1 MEMWPQTKLGR
12 IPMKDH
18 QAQAAFAFLEDHRR
32 LIAAGKLLR
41 WDVVKWAV
49 TVNIALGAAAAAFK
63 QTTAGSQLVCLAEI
77 VAGVG
82 WLLMLYYNWRLTK
95 TREDAEKTAKYLT
108 SQGVDFAVIRGRE
121 RKKVTLF
128 YDWQELLIFTV
139 ILFGSILPVAL
150 VSKLAT
156 GTN

>member
-1 MEMWPQTKLGR
+1 MISQRTIFVDGNLVSNKIG
-12 IPMKDH
+12 KDSNEGSSSPCRFCVPGGPS
-18 QAQAAFAFLEDHRR
+18 QVDRC
-32 LIAAGKLLR
+32 GKLLR

-49 TVNIALGAAAAAFK
+49 TVNIALAAAAAAFK
-63 QTTAGSQLVCLAEI
+63 QTSAGSQLVCLAEI

-121 RKKVTLF
+121 RKKLLSLTTGKSCLF
-128 YDWQELLIFTV
+128 
-139 ILFGSILPVAL
+139 SR
-150 VSKLAT
+150 
-156 GTN
+156 